1 MGCSGFSDVGL
12 CIMLCKSAIV
22 IVGLRQA
29 EQAGRGVSLWMT
41 RVACLCMCSWK
52 EVSLLAF
59 LEIRAHCL
67 LSFS

>member
-1 MGCSGFSDVGL
+1 
-12 CIMLCKSAIV
+12 MLCKSAIV